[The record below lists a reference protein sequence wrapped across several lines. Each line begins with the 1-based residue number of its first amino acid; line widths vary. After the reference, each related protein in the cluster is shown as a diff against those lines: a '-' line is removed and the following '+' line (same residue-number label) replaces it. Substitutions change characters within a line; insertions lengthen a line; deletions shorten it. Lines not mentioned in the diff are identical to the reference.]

1 MVFSTDSHSA
11 FAERRFLIVD
21 DFQGMRSMLREML
34 KSCGAK
40 DIDAASNGN
49 EAISM
54 LDKNKYDVVLCDYT
68 LGAGKNGQQVLE
80 EAKFKNL
87 VGLATA
93 WVVISAEKTQDMVL
107 GAAEYTPDDYIVKP
121 VNEATV
127 RSRLLKVMARKD
139 TLHDIEKALKA
150 NDIKRAIALCD
161 QQLAARSPYTS
172 DLLRMKTSLLMR
184 AGQNDKAKAVFEQI
198 LAQRDIPWAK
208 SGLAK
213 IYMLNKDYETAR
225 RLLSEVVESNRT
237 FLEGYDLLAKTLEE
251 AGELDE
257 AQHVLSRSAELS
269 PNSMK
274 RQRSLG
280 EIAQKRGDLEVAEKS
295 FRKTITLGEFSVF
308 KTPAAHIGLAKV
320 CAEKNNTAEALRV
333 LGEVHKHFDDPEAS
347 LHAKVIEGSV
357 HSQSGNLV
365 EARKLAGEVAAM
377 IKESA
382 ARLPA
387 QVTLEAADL
396 IMGTGNKEAAADLL
410 KIVVQNNHEDES
422 LIEDV
427 KQVFAK
433 GNMEEAGKDLVEASL
448 REVVETNNKGV
459 ALAKE
464 GKLDEAVSLMR
475 NAKSM
480 MPNNKRILLNL
491 TYAMILAM
499 KKSGRDNTMEREAR
513 ECLDRVHKLDPGEK
527 LYGEY
532 RAMLEE
538 LAAS

>member
-1 MVFSTDSHSA
+1 MVFANDSHNA
-11 FAERRFLIVD
+11 FADRRFLIVD

-40 DIDAASNGN
+40 DIDAASNGS

-54 LDKNKYDVVLCDYT
+54 LEKNKYDVVLCDYT

-80 EAKFKNL
+80 EAKFRNL
-87 VGLATA
+87 VALSTA

-127 RSRLLKVMARKD
+127 RSRLLKVMARKE
-139 TLHDIEKALKA
+139 TMLDIEKALKA
-150 NDIKRAIALCD
+150 NNIKGAIGLCD
-161 QQLAARSPYTS
+161 QLLAARSPYTS
-172 DLLRMKTSLLMR
+172 DLLRMKTNLLLKT
-184 AGQNDKAKAVFEQI
+184 GQNDKAKAVFEQI

-213 IYMLNKDYETAR
+213 IHYYNKDYETAR

-237 FLEGYDLLAKTLEE
+237 YLEGYDLLAKTLEDI
-251 AGELDE
+251 GDLDE
-257 AQHVLSRSAELS
+257 AQFVLTRCADLS
-269 PNSMK
+269 PNSMT

-280 EIAQKRGDLEVAEKS
+280 VIAQKRGDLEVAEKS
-295 FRKTITLGEFSVF
+295 FRKTISLGEFSVF
-308 KTPAAHIGLAKV
+308 KTPVAHLGLAKV

-333 LGEVHKHFDDPEAS
+333 LSEVHKQFDDPEAE
-347 LHAKVIEGSV
+347 LHAKVIAGTV
-357 HSQSGNLV
+357 HSQAGNLA
-365 EARKLAGEVAAM
+365 EARKLALDVASM

-387 QVTLEAADL
+387 HITLEAADL
-396 IMGTGNKEAAADLL
+396 IMGTGDKESAAELL
-410 KIVVQNNHEDES
+410 KIVVQNNHENKA

-427 KQVFAK
+427 KKVFVK
-433 GNMEEAGKDLVEASL
+433 GNMEEAGNDLVESSL
-448 REVVETNNKGV
+448 KEVVQTNNKGV
-459 ALAKE
+459 SLAKE
-464 GKLDEAVSLMR
+464 GKFDEAITLMR
-475 NAKSM
+475 NAKAM

-491 TYAMILAM
+491 SYAMILSM
-499 KKSGRDNTMEREAR
+499 KRDGRDNGMEREAR
-513 ECLDRVHKLDPGEK
+513 ECLERVHKLDPGEK

-532 RAMLEE
+532 RAMLES
-538 LAAS
+538 LAAT

>member
-1 MVFSTDSHSA
+1 MVFTTDSHNA

-40 DIDAASNGN
+40 DIDAAPNGN
-49 EAISM
+49 EAINM
-54 LDKNKYDVVLCDYT
+54 LEKNKYDVVLCDYT

-127 RSRLLKVMARKD
+127 RSRLLKVMARKHA
-139 TLHDIEKALKA
+139 LHDIEKALKA
-150 NDIKRAIALCD
+150 NDVKRAIALCD
-161 QQLAARSPYTS
+161 EQLAARSPYTS
-172 DLLRMKTSLLMR
+172 DLLRMKTKLLMMS
-184 AGQNDKAKAVFEQI
+184 GQNDKAKAVFEQI
-198 LAQRDIPWAK
+198 LSQRDIPWAK
-208 SGLAK
+208 SALAK
-213 IYMLNKDYETAR
+213 IHMLNKDFDTAR

-237 FLEGYDLLAKTLEE
+237 YLEGYDLLAKALEE
-251 AGELDE
+251 VGELDE
-257 AQHVLSRSAELS
+257 AQHVLARSAELS
-269 PNSMK
+269 PNSMT

-295 FRKTITLGEFSVF
+295 FRKTISLGEYSVF

-333 LGEVHKHFDDPEAS
+333 LGEVHKHFDDPDAS
-347 LHAKVIEGSV
+347 LHAKVIEGAV
-357 HSQSGNLV
+357 QTRSGNLA
-365 EARKLAGEVAAM
+365 EARKLAGEVATLV
-377 IKESA
+377 KESA

-387 QVTLEAADL
+387 QITLEAADL
-396 IMGTGNKEAAADLL
+396 IMGAGNKEAAADLL
-410 KIVVQNNHEDES
+410 KIVVQNNHENES

-427 KQVFAK
+427 KRVFAK
-433 GNMEEAGKDLVEASL
+433 GNMEEVGNDLVESSL

-475 NAKSM
+475 NAKTM

-491 TYAMILAM
+491 AYAMILAM
-499 KKSGRDNTMEREAR
+499 KKNGKDHSMEREAR

-532 RAMLEE
+532 RAMLET
-538 LAAS
+538 LVAA

>member
-1 MVFSTDSHSA
+1 MVFTTDSHNA

-49 EAISM
+49 EAIGM
-54 LDKNKYDVVLCDYT
+54 LEKNRYDIVLCDYT

-80 EAKFKNL
+80 EAKFRNL
-87 VGLATA
+87 VGLATG

-127 RSRLLKVMARKD
+127 RARLLKVMARKE
-139 TLHDIEKALKA
+139 TMQDIERALKS
-150 NDIKRAIALCD
+150 NDYKRAIALCD
-161 QQLAARSPYTS
+161 EQLAARSPYTS
-172 DLLRMKTSLLMR
+172 DLLRMKTNLLMKS
-184 AGQNDKAKAVFEQI
+184 GQNEKAQAVFEQI

-213 IYMLNKDYETAR
+213 IHFLNKDFETAR

-237 FLEGYDLLAKTLEE
+237 YLEGYDLLAKTLEE

-257 AQHVLSRSAELS
+257 AQHVLTRSAELS
-269 PNSMK
+269 PNSMI

-280 EIAQKRGDLEVAEKS
+280 EIAQKRGDLDLAEKS
-295 FRKTITLGEFSVF
+295 FRKTISLGEFSVF

-320 CAEKNNTAEALRV
+320 CAEKNNTSEAIRV
-333 LGEVHKHFDDPEAS
+333 LGEVHKHFDDPEAA
-347 LHAKVIEGSV
+347 LHAKVIEGAV
-357 HSQSGNLV
+357 HSKSGNLA

-377 IKESA
+377 VKESA

-387 QVTLEAADL
+387 HITLEAADL
-396 IMGTGNKEAAADLL
+396 IMGTGNKDAAADLL
-410 KIVVQNNHEDES
+410 KIVVQNNHENKQM
-422 LIEDV
+422 IEDV
-427 KQVFAK
+427 KRVFVK
-433 GNMEEAGKDLVEASL
+433 GNMEEAGNDLVESSL
-448 REVVETNNKGV
+448 QEVVQTNNKGV

-464 GKLDEAVSLMR
+464 GKLDEAVTLMR

-491 TYAMILAM
+491 AYAMILAM
-499 KKSGRDNTMEREAR
+499 KKSGRDNSMEREAR
-513 ECLDRVHKLDPGEK
+513 ECLERVHKLDPGEK

-532 RAMLEE
+532 RAMLEA
-538 LAAS
+538 LASS